1 MNPYITTKKQK
12 QPNKNN
18 RNHYVR
24 WVMVT
29 ILFILIALFFTGCS
43 QVDDRY
49 LKDGMLQVNE
59 GDSIPIDRPSSSYSE
74 VRFLYNQRY
83 NQPKVDNPI
92 FVESATNGAVTTT
105 QFNVSDLGLSADKI
119 ITITFTQQ

>member
-1 MNPYITTKKQK
+1 
-12 QPNKNN
+12 
-18 RNHYVR
+18 
-24 WVMVT
+24 
-29 ILFILIALFFTGCS
+29 
-43 QVDDRY
+43 
-49 LKDGMLQVNE
+49 MLHVNE

-105 QFNVSDLGLSADKI
+105 QFNVSDLGISADKM

>member
-18 RNHYVR
+18 RNHYIR

-43 QVDDRY
+43 DQLDTFSG
-49 LKDGMLQVNE
+49 KGSLQIN
-59 GDSIPIDRPSSSYSE
+59 GNSSISIDTMDSY
-74 VRFLYNQRY
+74 LYNQRY
-83 NQPKVDNPI
+83 NQ
-92 FVESATNGAVTTT
+92 SAVSDAISIQSSTNGAVTTT

>member
-1 MNPYITTKKQK
+1 MNPYITTKEK
-12 QPNKNN
+12 PNK
-18 RNHYVR
+18 RIIVTTIR
-24 WVMVT
+24 LVMVT
-29 ILFILIALFFTGCS
+29 ILFIFIVLLFTGCS

-49 LKDGMLQVNE
+49 LKDGMLHVNE

-92 FVESATNGAVTTT
+92 LLFSI
-105 QFNVSDLGLSADKI
+105 L
-119 ITITFTQQ
+119 

>member
-1 MNPYITTKKQK
+1 MKPYITTKEK
-12 QPNKNN
+12 PNK
-18 RNHYVR
+18 RIIVTTIR

-29 ILFILIALFFTGCS
+29 ILFILIIFLSIGCS

-92 FVESATNGAVTTT
+92 LVESATNGAVTTT